1 MLWSCF
7 YFRSPRRRP
16 ENIVH
21 QTISSSTASA
31 PNASSKMSHMWF
43 ASRCAASAVAAVIL
57 GLAAC
62 SSTPLQAPA
71 PLETRTPKGP
81 AATAASAP
89 APAPTPTAS
98 GAANAVP
105 IARTRSRWT
114 PVGWSALPGWESD
127 RSSEL
132 WSALQRGCERPQ
144 PGWTGLCARARS
156 DGSAG
161 LGDAATRAW
170 LQERLQPFRVESLDG
185 SAEGLITGYFEPLV
199 EASRAPR
206 NGFRVPLYGPPAD
219 LGTRKPYWTRQQIDT
234 LAAAQQAL
242 KGREL
247 AYVGDPLDALILQIQ
262 GSGRL
267 QLTESD
273 GSRRLV
279 RVAYAGHNDQPYRSV
294 GRWLIDQGE
303 LKADQA
309 SWPAIRSWAARHPQ
323 RLNELLWSNP
333 RFVFFRE
340 EPLPD
345 PQVGPKG
352 AQAVPLTPG
361 RSIAVDPASIPYGSI
376 AWIDTTEP
384 LSSRP
389 LRRAVIAQDTGSAI
403 VGAVR
408 ADFFWGWG
416 AEAEAQAGRMKQPL
430 RIWVLWPKDALPL
443 P

>member
-1 MLWSCF
+1 
-7 YFRSPRRRP
+7 
-16 ENIVH
+16 
-21 QTISSSTASA
+21 
-31 PNASSKMSHMWF
+31 MSHMSF
-43 ASRCAASAVAAVIL
+43 AFRCAASAIAAAIL
-57 GLAAC
+57 GLAGC
-62 SSTPLQAPA
+62 SSTPNQAPA
-71 PLETRTPKGP
+71 PLETRNPKGP
-81 AATAASAP
+81 AATPAVAPAAPP
-89 APAPTPTAS
+89 APAAS
-98 GAANAVP
+98 PVESTLPSAVP
-105 IARTRSRWT
+105 VARTRSRWM
-114 PVGWSALPGWESD
+114 PVAWSALPGWESD
-127 RSSEL
+127 RSAEV
-132 WSALQRGCERPQ
+132 WSAFQRGCERPQ
-144 PGWTGLCARARS
+144 PGWTTICARARA
-156 DGSAG
+156 DATTG
-161 LGDAATRAW
+161 LSDAATRNW

-185 SAEGLITGYFEPLV
+185 IADGLITGYFEPLV

-219 LGTRKPYWTRQQIDT
+219 LATRKPYWTRQQIDT
-234 LAAAQQAL
+234 LPAAQQSL

-267 QLTESD
+267 QITESD

-279 RVAYAGHNDQPYRSV
+279 RVAYAGHNDQPYKSV
-294 GRWLIDQGE
+294 GRWLVEQGE
-303 LKADQA
+303 LKTDQA
-309 SWPAIRSWAARHPQ
+309 SWPAIRNWAAQHPQ

-361 RSIAVDPASIPYGSI
+361 RSIAVDPLSIPYGSV

-389 LRRAVIAQDTGSAI
+389 LRRAVMAQDTGSAI
-403 VGAVR
+403 SGAVR
-408 ADFFWGWG
+408 ADYFWGWG

-430 RIWVLWPKDALPL
+430 RLWVLWPKDSLPL